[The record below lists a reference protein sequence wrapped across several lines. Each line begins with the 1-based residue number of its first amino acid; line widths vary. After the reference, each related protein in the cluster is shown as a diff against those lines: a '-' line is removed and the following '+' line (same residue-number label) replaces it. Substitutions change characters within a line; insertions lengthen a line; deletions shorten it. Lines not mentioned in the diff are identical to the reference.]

1 MTRSFDDDELM
12 AFCDG
17 ALDEPG
23 FSQVASAIEA
33 DPALAQRLEM
43 LVAGGN
49 AARAVYGPLV
59 DRPVPAK
66 LRRGVEQAIADA
78 SASKIVSF
86 SPPQRRWVW
95 QSVALAA
102 SVAAVLAGPAGYFL
116 ARTAEGPLIAV
127 GQQLASPLAAQ
138 LETLPSGDE
147 ARIGVATLR
156 PIASFT
162 DAARNLCRE
171 FEVDRD
177 FTTVAV
183 ACRNEGGWRVAIAI
197 DAPAA
202 DDGYAPA
209 SSLAALDAFLDSIGA
224 SSPLS
229 PEAEQQVLVRQ

>member
-23 FSQVASAIEA
+23 FSQVAAAIEA

-116 ARTAEGPLIAV
+116 ARTEGPLIAV
-127 GQQLASPLAAQ
+127 GQQLASPLAAH

-171 FEVDRD
+171 FEVDSD

-183 ACRNEGGWRVAIAI
+183 ACRNKGGWRVAIAI

-209 SSLAALDAFLDSIGA
+209 SSLAALDAFLESIGA